1 MRQVQVA
8 CCDDVISCIPSFPYP
23 ISNLAIYTWV
33 EAHLSS
39 SFKNE
44 SDRYIAFVGP
54 STLSSLDGTT
64 QTVTDGNITT
74 VKTSESGGTD
84 GLFTALSFVAAN
96 GPDSSKN
103 VPFTVWATMPAS
115 SGSTVD
121 VKLIDATTLIN
132 NDLDRLRVN
141 GWADNIYKNVGSWGT
156 NNFERSKLVIT
167 MGYLTTSPDNVTD
180 WSGEDQLRVS
190 QLVLQVAY

>member
-1 MRQVQVA
+1 MA
-8 CCDDVISCIPSFPYP
+8 PYTMT
-23 ISNLAIYTWV
+23 IEL
-33 EAHLSS
+33 
-39 SFKNE
+39 KNE

-64 QTVTDGNITT
+64 QTVTDGDITT
-74 VKTSESGGTD
+74 VKTSKWGGTD

-96 GPDSSKN
+96 GPDPSKN

-132 NDLDRLRVN
+132 NDLNQLRVN
-141 GWADNIYKNVGSWGT
+141 GWADNIYKNGGSWGT
-156 NNFERSKLVIT
+156 NNFERSKFNLSHHDGIGLEKISSEYPNSYYKLHVKH
-167 MGYLTTSPDNVTD
+167 S
-180 WSGEDQLRVS
+180 
-190 QLVLQVAY
+190 